1 MVVLFT
7 QKHFFN
13 KNSERKHIIEN
24 IKKKNNSQATYSF
37 RTHTLHSHGFT
48 FQNSIAHL
56 ITMIHILQIE
66 YTELYTKR
74 VTEKYISSQIIYI
87 ILSLSI

>member
-7 QKHFFN
+7 QKHLFN

-24 IKKKNNSQATYSF
+24 IKKKKQQSSYIF
-37 RTHTLHSHGFT
+37 IRTHTLHSHGFT